1 MRIVVLTAGSRGD
14 VQPYV
19 ALGVGL
25 QRAGH
30 RVVMPAPPIFRGLIA
45 DAGLEHVPSHALSP
59 QDFIRQP
66 EIQAAAR
73 RGGQL
78 RVIITLMRHAI
89 PLIEA
94 VLEAFWQDAQ
104 DADAVIGSTLPFGAL
119 DAAEALG
126 RPHVW
131 APVHALEP
139 TRAFPN
145 VFFAPFGARLHSALN
160 PWTHH
165 IIRWVFWVLFGGTVN
180 RWRARHGLKPTPFG
194 GPYAAWDARRLT
206 TVYGFSAHVLPAPTD
221 WPAWHHVTGYW
232 FLDAPPD
239 WRPPDDLLRFLE
251 SGPPPVYIGFGS
263 MDDQDPERLQGLVL
277 EALRLTGHRAV
288 LLSGWLGLTAEG
300 LPSSV
305 YHLDSVPH
313 DWLFPRVAAVV
324 HHGGAG
330 TTAAGLRAGVPA
342 VIAPF
347 AADQFFWAGRLA
359 RLGVGVRGPGFF
371 QLSAEA
377 LAAALDRALTNAEM
391 RRRAAELGEKI
402 KAEDGVGTAV
412 SIVNNILKEGV

>member
-1 MRIVVLTAGSRGD
+1 MRIVLLTAGSRGD

-30 RVVMPAPPIFRGLIA
+30 RVVMPAPPVFHDLIA
-45 DAGLEHVPSHALSP
+45 EAGLEHAPSHTLSP

-78 RVIITLMRHAI
+78 RVIITLMRYAA
-89 PLIEA
+89 PLIDS
-94 VLEAFWQDAQ
+94 VLEAFWQDVQ
-104 DADAVIGSTLPFGAL
+104 EADAVVGSTLPFGAL
-119 DAAEALG
+119 DAAEALS

-131 APVHALEP
+131 APVHALQP

-165 IIRWVFWVLFGGTVN
+165 IIRWTFWVLFGGALN
-180 RWRARHGLKPTPFG
+180 RWRVRHGLKPLPLG
-194 GPYAAWDARRLT
+194 GPYAAWDARRLP
-206 TVYGFSAHVLPAPTD
+206 TVYGFSAHVLPPPDD
-221 WPAWHHVTGYW
+221 WPAWHQVTGYW
-232 FLDAPPD
+232 FLDAPAG

-251 SGPPPVYIGFGS
+251 TGPPPVYIGFGS
-263 MDDQDPERLQGLVL
+263 MDDQNPERLQRLVL
-277 EALRLTGHRAV
+277 EALRLTGRRAV
-288 LLSGWLGLTAEG
+288 LLSGWLGLRAEG
-300 LPSSV
+300 LPPTV

-330 TTAAGLRAGVPA
+330 TTAAGLRAGVPT
-342 VIAPF
+342 VITPF
-347 AADQFFWAGRLA
+347 AADQFFWADRLA

-377 LAAALDRALTNAEM
+377 LAAALDRALAEAEM

-402 KAEDGVGTAV
+402 RAEGGVAAAV
-412 SIVNNILKEGV
+412 RVIEQTLRNGV